1 MAVWTWAWRAL
12 GRAVPRVMAQF
23 GTGAPQVESLS
34 QRDDLCFNQGFPETM
49 GKLDLL
55 HILSRLLS
63 QPSGPPSPPVLLSE
77 PPSSARTPPYPFNL
91 TMSGA
96 TGRLR
101 PRKEDSGSST
111 EDAIIARL
119 PVGDGSVRDGTE
131 HASSS
136 GQIDFSWVADE
147 PLEEESDFCDE
158 AITAYAMVETISRED
173 PPNWY
178 CCAPKEEDRICHH
191 VGLQVA
197 PAGAV
202 PTTSQRSRIYAGI
215 RVSLPVPRPWL
226 HPGSLLPRLPSPE
239 VRFPWSP
246 QLGFLQAA
254 RASVQDVRGFCSP
267 FQKPVVRGD
276 ADYPG
281 CPSLLYYY
289 QREPNGEETLMSKI
303 PLRWQRDHFD
313 LSTAHYRVKYAM
325 LGEED
330 RLAYKKLVDYVQS
343 FSLGFWAN
351 RQGVPYLDE
360 AGELITETRYINTKA
375 LLECDTEEEA
385 LALLSAMPN
394 ARDRVLKLANQVGAP
409 DRVPKKKKKTAARVS
424 ETAGDAGVGPSQ
436 AASVIPS
443 SPPRSNPINIPD
455 SSPSP
460 AASPLHKRKRPAG
473 ALTRSSPGSPNGPG
487 SYLLPPCYVERS
499 FFKAEESIVVPAP
512 EAKAILDQDAAARR
526 KDLARDIAAV
536 IRVMET
542 AMVLTDTSVSTA
554 SLEGALLQEGLS
566 QKLEEVEKERDQ
578 LKAATASLEEQVADH
593 QKLTEDNA
601 GLRAQVASLEGK
613 VRPLADETEE
623 ERALGSRGELLGHIQ
638 TLNQDLVACFKEG
651 FDNAVEQ
658 LGLLNPELVTAGSAY
673 NYCVRDGEIVC
684 PFEVEEELGGEE
696 EEEDEEGTDEV
707 SGFVPV
713 GIEARVRC
721 SNPGPEAW
729 VLPSRAGCPA
739 SLGTST
745 LSLGQDPNRRGGLC
759 LLCDPGS
766 FPGLVVPPWGF
777 GDEERGRTCHVI
789 GPVARFVADA
799 VRAFPVGRQF
809 ALSRVFLVS
818 SEDQGADLELSFY
831 DFRVMA

>member
-1 MAVWTWAWRAL
+1 MTDPFSGNVGDGGDRLVRTFLVVNVGMTRGGGVL
-12 GRAVPRVMAQF
+12 GLSNFISTFFAHTF
-23 GTGAPQVESLS
+23 TGV
-34 QRDDLCFNQGFPETM
+34 
-49 GKLDLL
+49 L
-55 HILSRLLS
+55 HILPRLLAL
-63 QPSGPPSPPVLLSE
+63 PSGPPSPPVLLSE
-77 PPSSARTPPYPFNL
+77 PPSSARAPPYPFQLNYDSL
-91 TMSGA
+91 CPVSIECARHRVEHGA

-101 PRKEDSGSST
+101 PRREDSGSST
-111 EDAIIARL
+111 EDATIARL
-119 PVGDGSVRDGTE
+119 PVGDGSARDGTE

-136 GQIDFSWVADE
+136 GQVDFSWVADE

-158 AITAYAMVETISRED
+158 AVIAYAMVETISRED

-191 VGLQVA
+191 FPGKQFTMYEFA
-197 PAGAV
+197 F
-202 PTTSQRSRIYAGI
+202 REAGI
-215 RVSLPVPRPWL
+215 RLPFNSFQMSVFKWLRLAPSQL
-226 HPGSLLPRLPSPE
+226 HPNALAFMRAFELVCQFLGIGCTRALFFHVFHLQRSGSRGRHSWVSFKQPVRLFKTYEDS
-239 VRFPWSP
+239 VRHFKNRWYVVMPITR
-246 QLGFLQAA
+246 AA
-254 RASVQDVRGFCSP
+254 LHS
-267 FQKPVVRGD
+267 
-276 ADYPG
+276 
-281 CPSLLYYY
+281 LYYY
-289 QREPNGEETLMSKI
+289 QRTPNGEETLMSKI

-360 AGELITETRYINTKA
+360 AGELITEARYINTKA

-409 DRVPKKKKKTAARVS
+409 DRVPKKKKKTVARPL
-424 ETAGDAGVGPSQ
+424 ETAGDAGASPSQ

-473 ALTRSSPGSPNGPG
+473 ALTRSSPGSSHGPG

-499 FFKAEESIVVPAP
+499 FFKAEESIAVPAP
-512 EAKAILDQDAAARR
+512 EAKAILDQDVAARR

-542 AMVLTDTSVSTA
+542 AMVLSDTSVSTA
-554 SLEGALLQEGLS
+554 SLEDALLQVRTEKERLSKDLSDYKEEHQLQEGLS

-578 LKAATASLEEQVADH
+578 LKAAKASLEEQVVDH

-601 GLRAQVASLEGK
+601 CLRAQVESLEGK

-623 ERALGSRGELLGHIQ
+623 ERALGSRGELLGHIR

-658 LGLLNPELVTAGSAY
+658 LGLLNPELVTVGSAY
-673 NYCVRDGEIVC
+673 NCCVRDGEIIC
-684 PFEVEEELGGEE
+684 PFEAEEELGGGE
-696 EEEDEEGTDEV
+696 EEEDEE
-707 SGFVPV
+707 
-713 GIEARVRC
+713 
-721 SNPGPEAW
+721 
-729 VLPSRAGCPA
+729 VLRAE
-739 SLGTST
+739 S
-745 LSLGQDPNRRGGLC
+745 
-759 LLCDPGS
+759 
-766 FPGLVVPPWGF
+766 
-777 GDEERGRTCHVI
+777 
-789 GPVARFVADA
+789 
-799 VRAFPVGRQF
+799 
-809 ALSRVFLVS
+809 
-818 SEDQGADLELSFY
+818 
-831 DFRVMA
+831 

>member
-1 MAVWTWAWRAL
+1 MARGGGVLVSRGDGQVL
-12 GRAVPRVMAQF
+12 GSFQLLVFDRRVSRLVA
-23 GTGAPQVESLS
+23 SL
-34 QRDDLCFNQGFPETM
+34 RFARKDGVGRLGNDDLAY
-49 GKLDLL
+49 L
-55 HILSRLLS
+55 HLLSRLLA
-63 QPSGPPSPPVLLSE
+63 QPSGPPSPPVFLSE
-77 PPSSARTPPYPFNL
+77 PPSSVRTPPYLFNL

-111 EDAIIARL
+111 EDATIARL

-136 GQIDFSWVADE
+136 GQVDFSWVADE

-158 AITAYAMVETISRED
+158 AITAHAMVETISRED

-191 VGLQVA
+191 FPGKQFTMYEFA
-197 PAGAV
+197 F
-202 PTTSQRSRIYAGI
+202 REAGI
-215 RVSLPVPRPWL
+215 RLPFNSFQMSIFKWLRLAPSQL
-226 HPGSLLPRLPSPE
+226 HPNALAFMRAFELVCQFLGIGCTRALFFHVFHLQRSGSHGRHSWVSFKQPVRLFKTYEDS
-239 VRFPWSP
+239 VRHFKSRWYVVMPITR
-246 QLGFLQAA
+246 AA
-254 RASVQDVRGFCSP
+254 LHS
-267 FQKPVVRGD
+267 
-276 ADYPG
+276 
-281 CPSLLYYY
+281 LYYY

-343 FSLGFWAN
+343 FSLAFWAN

-473 ALTRSSPGSPNGPG
+473 ALTRSSPGSSHGPG

-499 FFKAEESIVVPAP
+499 FFKAEESIAVPAP
-512 EAKAILDQDAAARR
+512 EAKAILDQDVAARR

-554 SLEGALLQEGLS
+554 SLEEALLQVRTENERLSQDLSDYKEEHQLQEGLS

-578 LKAATASLEEQVADH
+578 LKAAKASLEEQVVDH

-601 GLRAQVASLEGK
+601 YLRAQVESLEGK

-623 ERALGSRGELLGHIQ
+623 ERALGSRGELLGHIR

-658 LGLLNPELVTAGSAY
+658 LGLLNPELVTEGSAY
-673 NYCVRDGEIVC
+673 NCCVRDGEIIC
-684 PFEVEEELGGEE
+684 PFEAEEELGGEE
-696 EEEDEEGTDEV
+696 EEEDEE
-707 SGFVPV
+707 
-713 GIEARVRC
+713 
-721 SNPGPEAW
+721 
-729 VLPSRAGCPA
+729 VLRAE
-739 SLGTST
+739 S
-745 LSLGQDPNRRGGLC
+745 
-759 LLCDPGS
+759 
-766 FPGLVVPPWGF
+766 
-777 GDEERGRTCHVI
+777 
-789 GPVARFVADA
+789 
-799 VRAFPVGRQF
+799 
-809 ALSRVFLVS
+809 
-818 SEDQGADLELSFY
+818 
-831 DFRVMA
+831 

>member
-1 MAVWTWAWRAL
+1 
-12 GRAVPRVMAQF
+12 
-23 GTGAPQVESLS
+23 
-34 QRDDLCFNQGFPETM
+34 
-49 GKLDLL
+49 
-55 HILSRLLS
+55 
-63 QPSGPPSPPVLLSE
+63 
-77 PPSSARTPPYPFNL
+77 
-91 TMSGA
+91 
-96 TGRLR
+96 
-101 PRKEDSGSST
+101 
-111 EDAIIARL
+111 
-119 PVGDGSVRDGTE
+119 
-131 HASSS
+131 
-136 GQIDFSWVADE
+136 
-147 PLEEESDFCDE
+147 
-158 AITAYAMVETISRED
+158 
-173 PPNWY
+173 
-178 CCAPKEEDRICHH
+178 
-191 VGLQVA
+191 
-197 PAGAV
+197 
-202 PTTSQRSRIYAGI
+202 
-215 RVSLPVPRPWL
+215 
-226 HPGSLLPRLPSPE
+226 
-239 VRFPWSP
+239 
-246 QLGFLQAA
+246 
-254 RASVQDVRGFCSP
+254 
-267 FQKPVVRGD
+267 
-276 ADYPG
+276 
-281 CPSLLYYY
+281 
-289 QREPNGEETLMSKI
+289 MSKI

-409 DRVPKKKKKTAARVS
+409 DRVPKKKKKTVARVS
-424 ETAGDAGVGPSQ
+424 ETAGDAGAGPSQ

-473 ALTRSSPGSPNGPG
+473 PLTRSSPGSPNGPG

-542 AMVLTDTSVSTA
+542 AMVMTDTSISTA
-554 SLEGALLQEGLS
+554 SLEDALLQVRTEKERLSKDLSDYKEEHQLQEGLR

-578 LKAATASLEEQVADH
+578 LKAAKASLEEQVVDH

-601 GLRAQVASLEGK
+601 GLRAQVESLEGK

-623 ERALGSRGELLGHIQ
+623 ERALGSRGELLGHIR

-673 NYCVRDGEIVC
+673 NCCVRDGEIIC
-684 PFEVEEELGGEE
+684 PFEAEEELGGEE
-696 EEEDEEGTDEV
+696 EEEDEG
-707 SGFVPV
+707 
-713 GIEARVRC
+713 
-721 SNPGPEAW
+721 
-729 VLPSRAGCPA
+729 VLRAE
-739 SLGTST
+739 S
-745 LSLGQDPNRRGGLC
+745 
-759 LLCDPGS
+759 
-766 FPGLVVPPWGF
+766 
-777 GDEERGRTCHVI
+777 
-789 GPVARFVADA
+789 
-799 VRAFPVGRQF
+799 
-809 ALSRVFLVS
+809 
-818 SEDQGADLELSFY
+818 
-831 DFRVMA
+831 